1 MSWDLVVDIA
11 SVIAIAAGAYFTVV
25 GAIGLVRMPDVY
37 TRMHAA
43 SLIDTLGA
51 GLILLG
57 LLLQAGF
64 TLVGFKLVLLYV
76 LLLFTTPVATHAV
89 AQAALTAGIE
99 PKLDHDRRNRAN
111 HATGSIPAAEQP
123 TDTDGSASREA

>member
-1 MSWDLVVDIA
+1 MSWDLALDIA

-25 GAIGLVRMPDVY
+25 GAIGLIRMPDVY

-57 LLLQAGF
+57 LLLQAGV

-99 PKLDHDRRNRAN
+99 PKLDDDRRNRAG
-111 HATGSIPAAEQP
+111 HATGNVPASEQP
-123 TDTDGSASREA
+123 ADADGPASREA